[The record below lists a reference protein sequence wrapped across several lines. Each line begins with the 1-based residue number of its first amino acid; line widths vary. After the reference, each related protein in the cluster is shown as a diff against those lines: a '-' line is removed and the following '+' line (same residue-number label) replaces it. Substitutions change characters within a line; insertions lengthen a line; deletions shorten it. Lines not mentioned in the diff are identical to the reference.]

1 MNQKRIFQE
10 IYRRLST
17 RYGPQQ
23 WWASDTCFEMILG
36 AILTQSTSWTNAD
49 QALNNLRRFGVLDLH
64 RIGELPADIL
74 ASLLRPS
81 GYFNQKAFKV
91 KAFVDHLRNHYNHDL
106 RSFLTKEPNELRTEL
121 LSIYGIGE
129 ETADNILL
137 YAAGEP
143 FFVIDAY
150 TKRILRRI
158 GIQPQNDSYGGWQS
172 LFHNS
177 LIRDAG
183 TYNEYH
189 ALLVAHGKET
199 CQRTPKCKD
208 CCILDLCTFGSDNI
222 FFHLNV

>member
-1 MNQKRIFQE
+1 
-10 IYRRLST
+10 
-17 RYGPQQ
+17 
-23 WWASDTCFEMILG
+23 MILG